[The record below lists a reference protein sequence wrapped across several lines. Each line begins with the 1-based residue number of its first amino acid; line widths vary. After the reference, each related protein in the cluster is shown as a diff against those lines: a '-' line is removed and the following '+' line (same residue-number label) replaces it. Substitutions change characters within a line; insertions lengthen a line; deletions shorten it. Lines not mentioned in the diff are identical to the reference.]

1 MLVLQP
7 FEQLCG
13 DQFSFHHKSIMAVGG
28 VDLYQGSIGQLPL
41 HESLFFH
48 GAEDIAADPYDQGA
62 LLNTLE
68 HCIHIGMAAAG
79 EVVTVHGPRETE
91 VRKGIESFHQFF
103 SLVMNIGGGA
113 EAIEFGSVGIG
124 LVFHHDAVI
133 PVSEHAD
140 GAGGLEA
147 GGACI
152 RRIILPGGICFNGQA
167 LGGVNGNAPGA
178 LRRRGGQQEQLLDHF
193 RLCNRPFHGL
203 VAAHTASHEEMD
215 PADAQVTAE
224 KDMGLHHV
232 PDGDEGELM
241 IIWLPGPRIGTEGA
255 GGTVTGTD
263 DISTNYKVFLRI
275 DHFSR
280 SDHAFPPIGRIGIGG
295 KGMAYPYYLAVGLQ
309 LAISM
314 ESDGQFRQYLPGLQ
328 LKRFVKVKS
337 LHSVNTDSG
346 CKVNACMNY
355 ICKNL
360 YHDKN

>member
-28 VDLYQGSIGQLPL
+28 VDLYQGSVGQLPL
-41 HESLFFH
+41 HESLFFYR
-48 GAEDIAADPYDQGA
+48 AEDIAADSYDQGA
-62 LLNTLE
+62 LLNALQ

-79 EVVTVHGPRETE
+79 EVVAVHGPGKTE
-91 VRKGIESFHQFF
+91 VREGVESFYQLL
-103 SLVMNIGGGA
+103 SLVMNIGRGA
-113 EAIEFGSVGIG
+113 EAFEFGVIGIG

-140 GAGGLEA
+140 GAGGLQA
-147 GGACI
+147 GCSCI
-152 RRIILPGGICFNGQA
+152 RCVILPGGISFYGQA

-178 LRRRGGQQEQLLDHF
+178 LCGRGGEQEQLLDHF
-193 RLCNRPFHGL
+193 RLCNGPFHGL
-203 VAAHTASHEEMD
+203 VASHTASHEEMD

-224 KDMGLHHV
+224 QDMGLHHV
-232 PDGDEGELM
+232 PDGDERELM

-255 GGTVTGTD
+255 SCTVTGAD
-263 DISTNYKVFLRI
+263 DISTNYKVFLWI
-275 DHFSR
+275 DHFSGA
-280 SDHAFPPIGRIGIGG
+280 DHAFPPVGRIGIGR

-309 LAISM
+309 LAIGM
-314 ESDGQFRQYLPGLQ
+314 ESDGQFRQNLPGLQ